1 MAGIRLMQLTL
12 LELFIPA
19 VLVFVFARRKQ
30 SFAAQN
36 KKETVSLRP
45 LLVDGLKK
53 ETTARKVILLC
64 VYLYIYYGGSGFIVW
79 RPVDSF

>member
-1 MAGIRLMQLTL
+1 MSKTSSQHKHVSYNGWYSLNAIDIIR
-12 LELFIPA
+12 A
-19 VLVFVFARRKQ
+19 VHSSCSGFVFARRKQ

-53 ETTARKVILLC
+53 ETTARKVILPC
-64 VYLYIYYGGSGFIVW
+64 VYL
-79 RPVDSF
+79 